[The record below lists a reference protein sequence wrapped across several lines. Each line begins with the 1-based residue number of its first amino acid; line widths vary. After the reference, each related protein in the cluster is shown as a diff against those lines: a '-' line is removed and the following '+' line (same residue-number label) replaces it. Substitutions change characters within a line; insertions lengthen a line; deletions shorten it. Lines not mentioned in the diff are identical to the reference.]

1 MLEAPGKDSDI
12 SQENFE
18 KSVVVLTISIVS
30 WIEYE
35 LDKNPAKDESPE
47 VAKKAALL
55 LQATDHL
62 RQYGITGARVACIVT
77 LTVASLWGQS
87 QSGIGIAKEDDLK
100 RDMSW
105 VMKSPAVQTAI
116 QETFK
121 PLDQASKH
129 DAENFARGS
138 ENIINAFVRC
148 SLAKFSCQADQ
159 QSADFVVNNIDDLK
173 DLRNFFDAVDE
184 GGLSYIPKVLELSV
198 SSAMNSK
205 IFDRESATSYSDYY
219 AYTVQLLQD
228 VFELEVA

>member
-1 MLEAPGKDSDI
+1 M
-12 SQENFE
+12 
-18 KSVVVLTISIVS
+18 
-30 WIEYE
+30 
-35 LDKNPAKDESPE
+35 
-47 VAKKAALL
+47 
-55 LQATDHL
+55 
-62 RQYGITGARVACIVT
+62 
-77 LTVASLWGQS
+77 
-87 QSGIGIAKEDDLK
+87 
-100 RDMSW
+100 
-105 VMKSPAVQTAI
+105 
-116 QETFK
+116 
-121 PLDQASKH
+121 DQASKH

-205 IFDRESATSYSDYY
+205 IFDRESATSYSGYY
-219 AYTVQLLQD
+219 AFTVQLLQD